1 MTAVGLC
8 GSDLHWYE
16 DASIGE
22 TGLGAPLVLGHE
34 LAGVIEGGPRDGER
48 VAVDPADPCEAC
60 DACLAGRGRLCAVM
74 RFAGQAPT
82 DGALRTRMAWPAA
95 RCVPIPASI
104 PDHEAPLLE
113 VLGIA
118 IHALDLAGIEID
130 EGSPRSAAAP
140 AAGLRAGV
148 YGAGPIGLVLIR
160 ALRAAGVREIVA
172 TDRLPHRVAAAQAS
186 GATTALL
193 AEAGAPDPAA
203 TIPVDVAFECAGT
216 DEALDTAVRAIAPG
230 GRVLLLGIPW
240 HGPERVSGVHRQA
253 QGARPAARAPDGGAG
268 PGAGRGARRLGPR
281 RARRAG
287 DPPVRARGCPGRVR
301 APRAAGRG

>member
-1 MTAVGLC
+1 MRLHDEPAPVAGPDEVVVRVTAVGLC

-34 LAGVIEGGPRDGER
+34 LAGVIEGGSRDGER

-60 DACLAGRGRLCAVM
+60 DACRAGRGRLCAAM

-82 DGALRTRMAWPAA
+82 DGALRTRLAWPAS

-104 PDHEAPLLE
+104 PDDEAPLLE

-118 IHALDLAGIEID
+118 VHALDLAGIAID
-130 EGSPRSAAAP
+130 EGSPRGAAAP

-186 GATTALL
+186 GATNAVL
-193 AEAGAPDPAA
+193 AEAGAPD
-203 TIPVDVAFECAGT
+203 AGRH
-216 DEALDTAVRAIAPG
+216 DPG
-230 GRVLLLGIPW
+230 GR
-240 HGPERVSGVHRQA
+240 RVRVRRH
-253 QGARPAARAPDGGAG
+253 
-268 PGAGRGARRLGPR
+268 GRGARHRRAGG
-281 RARRAG
+281 RARRPGA
-287 DPPVRARGCPGRVR
+287 PARDPGRGPEHVPGVSR
-301 APRAAGRG
+301 AGGRSSPCSSSAGWRRRTSGGPWRSSPRAASRSTGW